1 LDVLFLGG
9 EGKVLGFKGYLA
21 RRVAFAIFTLF
32 VVITLNFAIFMVLP
46 GDPTRYLIDPKMTM
60 SQKEMIRHWYGLDDP
75 FALRYVKYLRNM
87 ISFGLVP
94 PYFGYSLV
102 SHLTIASEMA
112 WRLPL
117 TVALLGSALIIEVLI
132 GIPLGLFAASRRGS
146 KTDATIMTA
155 GLFTYGVPTFFVQL
169 FALLFFISYVKQTY
183 GILIFPPGGW
193 YSYPRV
199 EGMLPSIADL
209 AWHFALPVATLV
221 ITGFAGWALYARNL
235 LLDALTEDYVL
246 TARAKGASERSV
258 LFNHAFKAI
267 RPPIVTLISL
277 SIPGLITGAII
288 TETIFGLQGI
298 GQWYIE
304 SIAAQNADYPV
315 VEAVLFLFAF
325 LTIACN
331 LVVDVI
337 YGLLDPRIRVGQRR

>member
-1 LDVLFLGG
+1 LSFSSQ
-9 EGKVLGFKGYLA
+9 EGKVLGFKAYLTK
-21 RRVAFAIFTLF
+21 RVAFAIFTLW
-32 VVITLNFAIFMVLP
+32 VVVTLNFAIFAILP
-46 GDPTRYLIDPKMTM
+46 GDPTKYMMDPKMTDR
-60 SQKEMIRHWYGLDDP
+60 QKELIRLWYGVNDTWP
-75 FALRYVKYLRNM
+75 VKYVKYVTNLL
-87 ISFGLVP
+87 SFGLVP
-94 PYFGYSLV
+94 PYFGFSLTT
-102 SHLTIASEMA
+102 HLTVASEMA

-117 TVALLGSALIIEVLI
+117 TMGLLGSAMILEILI
-132 GIPLGLFAASRRGS
+132 GIPLGIFAASKRGT
-146 KTDATIMTA
+146 KTDVTIMGL

-169 FALLFFISYVKQTY
+169 LALLFVISYIKQTF
-183 GILIFPPGGW
+183 GVLVFPPSGW

-199 EGMLPSIADL
+199 EGLLPFVADVM
-209 AWHFALPVATLV
+209 WHFALPVITLV
-221 ITGFAGWALYARNL
+221 ICGFAGWALYARNL

-258 LFNHAFKAI
+258 LFKHAFKSI

-304 SIAAQNADYPV
+304 SITVEAANYPV

-331 LVVDVI
+331 LAVDLI

>member
-1 LDVLFLGG
+1 M
-9 EGKVLGFKGYLA
+9 
-21 RRVAFAIFTLF
+21 AFAVFTLW
-32 VVITLNFAIFMVLP
+32 VVVTLNFAIFAVLP
-46 GDPTRYLIDPKMTM
+46 GDPTKYMLDPKMTM
-60 SQKEMIRHWYGLDDP
+60 EQKETIKQWYGVYDP
-75 FALRYVKYLRNM
+75 WPVKYIKYMRNLL
-87 ISFGLVP
+87 SFGIVP
-94 PYFGYSLV
+94 PYFGYSLK
-102 SHLTIASEMA
+102 SHLTVASEMA

-117 TVALLGSALIIEVLI
+117 TVGLLGSALVFEILI
-132 GIPLGLFAASRRGS
+132 GVPLGIFAASRRGS
-146 KTDATIMTA
+146 KGDVTIMGL

-169 FALLFFISYVKQTY
+169 LALLFFLSYVKQTF
-183 GILIFPPGGW
+183 GVLLFPPGGW

-199 EGMLPSIADL
+199 EGLLPFIADVM
-209 AWHFALPVATLV
+209 WHFALPVITLV
-221 ITGFAGWALYARNL
+221 ITSFAGWSLYTRNL

-246 TARAKGASERSV
+246 TARAKGVSERSV
-258 LFNHAFKAI
+258 LFKHAFKSI

-277 SIPGLITGAII
+277 SIPGLVTGAII

-304 SIAAQNADYPV
+304 SISAQVADYPV

-331 LVVDVI
+331 LIVDLI